1 MNLKKHCVISLLL
14 ILSFSAFAEN
24 EKIDSNDTKIS
35 FFSGLFDIS
44 HNDQNSTLFGFQ
56 HQNENL
62 QRDTFIG
69 KLSPITGAMITA
81 DNATYFYT
89 GVQAEYNIGPLNFT
103 PSFTPGYYDSG
114 DGKDLGN
121 ILEFKSEVQLSMKL
135 SKNSQ
140 FGLSYFHISN
150 GNLGDKNP
158 GANSYMFNFFRNF

>member
-1 MNLKKHCVISLLL
+1 MNFKIIYAVVLSLFF
-14 ILSFSAFAEN
+14 SFSVFAEDV
-24 EKIDSNDTKIS
+24 KIDSDNTKIS

-44 HNDQNSTLFGFQ
+44 HRDQNSTLFGLQ

-62 QRDTFIG
+62 QRNTFLG

-121 ILEFKSEVQLSMKL
+121 TLEFKSEVQLSMKL
-135 SKNSQ
+135 SKTSQ
-140 FGLSYFHISN
+140 LGLSYFHISN
-150 GNLGDKNP
+150 GDIGDKNP
-158 GANSYMFNFFRNF
+158 GANSYMFNFLKNF

>member
-1 MNLKKHCVISLLL
+1 MIN
-14 ILSFSAFAEN
+14 N
-24 EKIDSNDTKIS
+24 TKIS

-44 HNDQNSTLFGFQ
+44 HNDQNSSLFGFQ

-62 QRDTFIG
+62 KRNTFLG

-89 GVQAEYNIGPLNFT
+89 GVQAEYNIGPLSFT

-121 ILEFKSEVQLSMKL
+121 TLEFKTEVQLSMDLTK
-135 SKNSQ
+135 SSQ
-140 FGLSYFHISN
+140 FGSSCIF
-150 GNLGDKNP
+150 
-158 GANSYMFNFFRNF
+158 